1 MNFLDGK
8 LNRRKYILNKE
19 ILCRGV
25 KTMKDIQWGSPA
37 SLACLGIFLGG
48 LGIFFYAIWSTFLN

>member
-1 MNFLDGK
+1 MQ
-8 LNRRKYILNKE
+8 
-19 ILCRGV
+19 GV